1 MRPENTHMTFFHKF
15 RLFYVPFR
23 QYLLIDM
30 LMLLI
35 SFFVVLM
42 WFPLSTQVPFTKY
55 WVFAMI
61 FSAEWLIISYLAHRY
76 VRVKKMRM
84 GESLTRLSAAAV
96 LQFCCMLGY
105 MYLISPDHH
114 FSIFVLL
121 TIWLVMFVT
130 CVIYLI
136 LSHAYQY
143 ASYAEPEVER
153 APERGPQT
161 VLYPAEFASEERA
174 IEIRESIIEEAGSG
188 ALAYLEKHIQLFSSN
203 TITLSSKE
211 IYNFKKL
218 KYYNHDTIVNFMP
231 LNQVRGINQM
241 FGVVNDKLP
250 DNGLFVCCF
259 ESKSTTKK
267 KIFQRYPRVIN
278 SIVYSFVYL
287 YKRVLPRLVMTSRL
301 YFDITEGKNRIL
313 SRAEV
318 LGRLCYCGFEIV
330 DDHKVGNLR
339 YVIAKRAFRPQSVAP
354 KLYGLLI
361 RLNRVGKDG
370 KEFHVYKFRTMHP
383 YSEYLQAYIYQQY
396 GLKESGKFS
405 HDIRITT
412 LGRFMR
418 KNFIDEWPMMINV
431 FAGDMKLVGVR
442 PISKQYL
449 SLYSPALQEKR
460 MHHKPGLLPPFYAD
474 MPKTLPEI
482 EASEMRYLT
491 ACEVSGKCRTD
502 LRYFCKILY
511 NILFRRARSN

>member
-1 MRPENTHMTFFHKF
+1 MTIFHKF
-15 RLFYVPFR
+15 RLFYVPFW

-30 LMLLI
+30 LMLAI

-55 WVFAMI
+55 WIFALV
-61 FSAEWLIISYLAHRY
+61 FSAEWLIISYFTHRY
-76 VRVKKMRM
+76 IRVKKMRM
-84 GESLTRLSAAAV
+84 GELLARLAVAAV
-96 LQFCCMLGY
+96 MQFCFMLCY
-105 MYLISPDHH
+105 MYLISPSHN

-121 TIWLVMFVT
+121 TIWLVMLVT
-130 CVIYLI
+130 CLVYII

-143 ASYAEPEVER
+143 ATYAEPEVER
-153 APERGPQT
+153 APERGPQS
-161 VLYPAEFASEERA
+161 VLHPAEFASEERA
-174 IEIRESIIEEAGSG
+174 NEIRESIIEEAGPE
-188 ALAYLEKHIQLFSSN
+188 ALAYLEKHISLFSSN
-203 TITLSSKE
+203 TITLASQE

-218 KYYNHDTIVNFMP
+218 KYFNHDTIVNFMP
-231 LNQVRGINQM
+231 LNQIRGINQM

-259 ESKSTTKK
+259 EPKSTTKK
-267 KIFQRYPRVIN
+267 KILQRYPRVIN
-278 SIVYSFVYL
+278 RIVYAFVYL
-287 YKRVLPRLVMTSRL
+287 YKRVFPRLVMTSRL

-330 DDHKVGNLR
+330 DDHKVGDLR
-339 YVIAKRAFRPQSVAP
+339 YVIARRSFRPQSVAT

-370 KEFHVYKFRTMHP
+370 REFQVYKFRTMHP

-412 LGRFMR
+412 LGKCLR
-418 KNFIDEWPMMINV
+418 KNFIDEWPMIINV
-431 FAGDMKLVGVR
+431 LAGDLKLVGVR

-449 SLYSPALQEKR
+449 SLYSPELQEKR

-491 ACEVSGKCRTD
+491 ACEEQGKHLTD
-502 LRYFCKILY
+502 LRYFGKILY
-511 NILFRRARSN
+511 NILFKRARSN